1 MAITS
6 SPSAAHTSAAG
17 QAIVARLRVLA
28 RELGFAALGVARVE
42 PFVAAEAAMQARVA
56 AGKLAGL
63 PWFDAARAHR
73 ACHPEERFP
82 WARSLVV
89 AAATYAHDAP
99 ARSGRRAGRIA
110 RYAWGR
116 DYHDELARRL
126 RTLAALLDELAGR
139 PLRSAVLVDTA
150 ALAEREAARR
160 AGLGWFGKH
169 SGLLAPGG
177 SWTLLG
183 TLVTELELPPDQPL
197 RKTCGACTRCLVA
210 CPTGALRL
218 DAPYE
223 LDNARCIS
231 YLTIEHRGPIPRDL
245 RPLIGDWLFGC
256 DICQEVCPV
265 NRRPP
270 GASLAALAA
279 DAGVGPALDPSEL
292 LGLDEAAFRARFRH
306 TPLWRPR
313 RRGLLRNAC
322 VVLGNLRDPAAV
334 PALCRALDDAEPLV
348 RGHAAWAL
356 GRIGGPAAAMALQA
370 RLAVEE
376 DAWVREEL
384 ALALEEAGNDRALT
398 RPDALPY
405 DAL

>member
-1 MAITS
+1 M
-6 SPSAAHTSAAG
+6 
-17 QAIVARLRVLA
+17 
-28 RELGFAALGVARVE
+28 ARVE
-42 PFVAAEAAMQARVA
+42 PFPEAEAAMRQRLA

-63 PWFDAARAHR
+63 PWFDADRAHR
-73 ACHPEERFP
+73 ACHPEARFP

-89 AAATYAHDAP
+89 AAASYAHAVAP
-99 ARSGRRAGRIA
+99 AVGRRVGRVA
-110 RYAWGR
+110 RYTWGR
-116 DYHDELARRL
+116 DYHRALADGL
-126 RTLAALLDELAGR
+126 RALAATLDGLVGR
-139 PLRSAVLVDTA
+139 PLRAAVLVDTS

-169 SGLLAPGG
+169 SGLLSPGG

-183 TLVTELELPPDQPL
+183 TLVTEADLPPDRPL
-197 RKTCGACTRCLVA
+197 RKTCGSCTRCLVA

-231 YLTIEHRGPIPRDL
+231 YLTIEHRGPIPREL

-279 DAGVGPALDPSEL
+279 DAGVGPALDAAEL
-292 LGLDEAAFRARFRH
+292 LGLDESAFRARFRH

-322 VVLGNLRDPAAV
+322 VVLGNVGDAAAV
-334 PALCRALDDAEPLV
+334 PALARALSDAEPLV
-348 RGHAAWAL
+348 RG
-356 GRIGGPAAAMALQA
+356 
-370 RLAVEE
+370 
-376 DAWVREEL
+376 
-384 ALALEEAGNDRALT
+384 
-398 RPDALPY
+398 
-405 DAL
+405 